1 MPHLIVLHV
10 YHIHFPLDRRA
21 NWHTKLQFNSAC
33 LIFIHSFIHTYT
45 TFCPHFTLPM
55 ALFSSIDFFLSL
67 SLTIVRNMFCT
78 PLIVLTLYFLCFI
91 FPYHYQTYLPYY
103 SSVSSIR
110 SNILKI
116 CFKCRFTDCY
126 QIEPRHNQNHNRIT
140 THFHILIRN
149 CLQKFNCFL

>member
-10 YHIHFPLDRRA
+10 YHIHFPLDRRT

-33 LIFIHSFIHTYT
+33 LIFIHSFTHTQ
-45 TFCPHFTLPM
+45 HFALILPCRWH
-55 ALFSSIDFFLSL
+55 FFLQLIFFL
-67 SLTIVRNMFCT
+67 SLTIVRNIFCT

-103 SSVSSIR
+103 SSGSSIR
-110 SNILKI
+110 SNILKM

-126 QIEPRHNQNHNRIT
+126 QIEHTALPKPQSNNNSFS
-140 THFHILIRN
+140 HFNTKLFA
-149 CLQKFNCFL
+149 KV